1 MIFPRSTAET
11 PQPKTVTL
19 ADGQTLTVLVVRPNY
34 QQRFNDEG
42 RELKAYAG
50 HDPDGWA
57 SYRLGRIRDAIV
69 DWSDVTNDKDQPIPF
84 STARLLG
91 LMDAAPEVVSQLAT
105 IANEAFRPLVLTPH
119 SNALPVSSGEQAKPA
134 EQPTSQSESI
144 ANSGDSEVSPEPPAS
159 QSGS

>member
-19 ADGQTLTVLVVRPNY
+19 ADGQTFTVSVVKPNY

-69 DWSDVTNDKDQPIPF
+69 GWSDVTNDENQPIPF

-105 IANEAFRPLVLTPH
+105 IANEAFRPLVLTPN
-119 SNALPVSSGEQAKPA
+119 SNVPRVSSGEQGKPA
-134 EQPTSQSESI
+134 EQPMSRSDST
-144 ANSGDSEVSPEPPAS
+144 ANSGGSEVSPEPPGS